1 MKLSYVI
8 PDDFSGTVAD
18 FFAQKGFSTT
28 QIKRFKFGG
37 SILVNGTPAT
47 VRKKLFAGDRL
58 DLSSFEKSPPL
69 APSDVKADV
78 LFADEYLYIAV
89 KPYGIAVHPDRA
101 HKTDTL
107 GNRLAASFGEDFRLH
122 VVTRLDKTT
131 SGLVLGAL
139 DEITAKLLTD
149 ALQRGEIDK
158 KYIAIVQGELTGS
171 GVIDEPLLRLDEQNK
186 TVPSER
192 GKPSLSLFRAVIC
205 SDGQTLVELVP
216 KTGRTHQLRAHMAF
230 VGHPIVGDTLYGAQ
244 PSDRVY
250 LHCQELRFV
259 HPITGKPLRFA
270 CESPFAKH

>member
-58 DLSSFEKSPPL
+58 DLSSCEKSPPL

-78 LFADEYLYIAV
+78 LFADEYLYVAV

-122 VVTRLDKTT
+122 VVTRLDKLLAVWCSARWT
-131 SGLVLGAL
+131 
-139 DEITAKLLTD
+139 KL
-149 ALQRGEIDK
+149 R
-158 KYIAIVQGELTGS
+158 
-171 GVIDEPLLRLDEQNK
+171 QNCLP
-186 TVPSER
+186 TLFNA
-192 GKPSLSLFRAVIC
+192 GKSTKNIL
-205 SDGQTLVELVP
+205 P
-216 KTGRTHQLRAHMAF
+216 KFKAN
-230 VGHPIVGDTLYGAQ
+230 
-244 PSDRVY
+244 
-250 LHCQELRFV
+250 
-259 HPITGKPLRFA
+259 
-270 CESPFAKH
+270 